1 MDYYKLAKVLKPQGL
16 KGELKLK
23 PYTDNPERFYDLS
36 HIYIKKDNNYIKHDV
51 EHARLYKQFA
61 YLKIEKIDSCED
73 AEELRNAFLYID
85 KASAKKPD
93 DSYFIADLIGMK
105 VMDQNSKEYGELKE
119 IFNTGSVDIY
129 CVNSQ
134 KNFMFPA
141 APGVIIDIN
150 ESTRIITVDNV
161 RLSEVAVYD

>member
-1 MDYYKLAKVLKPQGL
+1 
-16 KGELKLK
+16 
-23 PYTDNPERFYDLS
+23 
-36 HIYIKKDNNYIKHDV
+36 
-51 EHARLYKQFA
+51 
-61 YLKIEKIDSCED
+61 
-73 AEELRNAFLYID
+73 
-85 KASAKKPD
+85 
-93 DSYFIADLIGMK
+93 
-105 VMDQNSKEYGELKE
+105 MDQNSKEYGELKE